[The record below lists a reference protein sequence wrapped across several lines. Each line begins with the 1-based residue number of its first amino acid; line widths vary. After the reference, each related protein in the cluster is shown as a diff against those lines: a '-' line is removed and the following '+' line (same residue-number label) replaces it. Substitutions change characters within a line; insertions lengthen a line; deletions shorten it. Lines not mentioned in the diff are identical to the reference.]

1 VSRQSPE
8 RTAQSYGGNI
18 ALIPWGLLFEE
29 YLDPLDLS
37 LEQFRTQVTD
47 GWLFNYVKALAT
59 VGIDTTLFIVTNS
72 VLAPVRSVHKPTG
85 CGFVA
90 IPAPLGLRA
99 VHQARRAKRVITR
112 RGRLNIGRGMI
123 AAEADTSGPAREQFL
138 RNNFSVRLPSW
149 ARRRLFPAQ
158 LLASEIRR
166 AGCNGI
172 LCQEYEDERF
182 EVCVKIGERLG
193 IPTFGVFQGGTPAAS
208 NPPAR
213 ARATAIRNCSGL
225 IISSGSEAARVQ
237 ATYGV
242 PDARMARVPNPVSI
256 FRTAVPPRDEVRK
269 NIGINPNARVA
280 VWHGRVMRWK
290 KGLDI
295 LISAWRRIGE
305 SPQLLQLL
313 LVGAG
318 ADSAWLRK
326 EIEPEMESGSIR
338 WIDRFVADRDELSAY
353 LSAGDV
359 YVFPSRD
366 EGFPVAP
373 LEAMSLGLPVISGGA
388 QGMDE
393 ILEIPERDGGL
404 KVTGTSPTEW
414 SSTLIELLM
423 DPSRSIALGESARQ
437 RVQSHFSVESIGGSL
452 GAWLRAS
459 GLSDGSRKGR

>member
-1 VSRQSPE
+1 
-8 RTAQSYGGNI
+8 
-18 ALIPWGLLFEE
+18 
-29 YLDPLDLS
+29 
-37 LEQFRTQVTD
+37 
-47 GWLFNYVKALAT
+47 
-59 VGIDTTLFIVTNS
+59 
-72 VLAPVRSVHKPTG
+72 
-85 CGFVA
+85 
-90 IPAPLGLRA
+90 
-99 VHQARRAKRVITR
+99 
-112 RGRLNIGRGMI
+112 
-123 AAEADTSGPAREQFL
+123 
-138 RNNFSVRLPSW
+138 
-149 ARRRLFPAQ
+149 
-158 LLASEIRR
+158 
-166 AGCNGI
+166 
-172 LCQEYEDERF
+172 
-182 EVCVKIGERLG
+182 
-193 IPTFGVFQGGTPAAS
+193 
-208 NPPAR
+208 
-213 ARATAIRNCSGL
+213 
-225 IISSGSEAARVQ
+225 
-237 ATYGV
+237 
-242 PDARMARVPNPVSI
+242 MARVPNPVSI